1 MIRDL
6 SHIFA
11 RIFGVPLLIQP
22 GKLEALLAGL
32 DAARFHRGSLL
43 ITAEDG
49 ASLEPAQPEAPTYG
63 YRLNKGV
70 ATVPVHGVLVRRAGQ
85 IDADSTRLQSYENLT
100 RVLRNVR
107 ADRRARAI
115 LLDIDSPGGEAGGV
129 FDFANEVRAIGRD
142 KPVWAVANDDALSA
156 AYAIAAAAQRV
167 WVTDTGAAGG
177 VGVVALH
184 LDQSRRDE
192 EAGIAYSYIFKGAHK
207 IDANPHEP
215 LSIEARIG
223 IQGEIDRIYDKF
235 TASVAEHRRLQPA
248 QVRATEARVYFG
260 GNARSEGLAD
270 EVGNYD
276 QAHQALAESVSLGPV
291 NSASRPRGD
300 SRMDNSEDNPATTA
314 ATNVVNLDDVRGEAR
329 TQALAYAEEVS
340 HLCKLGRHPEL
351 TGDFLKRN
359 APISTVAR
367 ELMELNAHNDQARQI
382 DIIDTAATIRAA
394 QLGNQ
399 PSDVIKANAERMAAY
414 QTPVRGSY

>member
-6 SHIFA
+6 SHVFA

-32 DAARFHRGSLL
+32 DAARFQRGSLL
-43 ITAEDG
+43 VPQASAEE
-49 ASLEPAQPEAPTYG
+49 AEPPKPEAPTYG
-63 YRLNKGV
+63 YRLNRGV

-100 RVLRNVR
+100 RVLRSVR

-192 EAGIAYSYIFKGAHK
+192 QAGLAYNYIFKGARK
-207 IDANPHEP
+207 VDANPHEP
-215 LSIEARIG
+215 LSIEARVG

-260 GNARSEGLAD
+260 GNARSEGLVD

-276 QAHQALAESVSLGPV
+276 QAHQALAESVSLGSV
-291 NSASRPRGD
+291 NPPARPRGD
-300 SRMDNSEDNPATTA
+300 SKMDNGSEDNPAT
-314 ATNVVNLDDVRGEAR
+314 TNVVNLDDVRGAAR
-329 TQALAYAEEVS
+329 TEALAYAQEVNDQ
-340 HLCKLGRHPEL
+340 CRLGRHPEL
-351 TGDFLKRN
+351 ANGY
-359 APISTVAR
+359 ISKNTPLATVSRELLELRAR
-367 ELMELNAHNDQARQI
+367 EDQMRPV
-382 DIIDTAATIRAA
+382 DTIDTSAAVRAG
-394 QLGNQ
+394 QMGNQ
-399 PSDVIKANAERMAAY
+399 AADVIKANAERMRAY
-414 QTPVRGSY
+414 QTPYRGGGF

>member
-32 DAARFHRGSLL
+32 NAVRFQRGSLL
-43 ITAEDG
+43 VPQASAEEADPPKSE
-49 ASLEPAQPEAPTYG
+49 ASTYG

-100 RVLRNVR
+100 RVLRSVR

-184 LDQSRRDE
+184 LDQSRHDE
-192 EAGIAYSYIFKGAHK
+192 EAGLAFNYIFKGARK
-207 IDANPHEP
+207 VDANPHEP
-215 LSIEARIG
+215 LSIEARVG

-260 GNARSEGLAD
+260 GNARNEGLVD

-276 QAHQALAESVSLGPV
+276 QAHAALADSVNLGPV
-291 NSASRPRGD
+291 NSRGA
-300 SRMDNSEDNPATTA
+300 SRMDSEDNPA
-314 ATNVVNLDDVRGEAR
+314 NVVNLDEVRGTAR
-329 TQALAYAEEVS
+329 TEALAYAQEVNDQCR
-340 HLCKLGRHPEL
+340 LARHPEL
-351 TGDFLKRN
+351 AN
-359 APISTVAR
+359 AYISKNTPIATVSRELLELRAR
-367 ELMELNAHNDQARQI
+367 EDQMRP
-382 DIIDTAATIRAA
+382 IDTIDTSAAVRAG
-394 QLGNQ
+394 QMGNQ
-399 PSDVIKANAERMAAY
+399 TADVIKANAERMRAY
-414 QTPVRGSY
+414 QTPYRGGGF